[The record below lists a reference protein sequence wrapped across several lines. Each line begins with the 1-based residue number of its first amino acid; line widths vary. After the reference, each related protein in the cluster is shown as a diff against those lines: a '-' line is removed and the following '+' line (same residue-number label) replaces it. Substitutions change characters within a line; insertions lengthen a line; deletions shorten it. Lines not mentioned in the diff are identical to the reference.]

1 MRLLFLSIC
10 VSIFSLEEASP
21 SEPYYAITVPAQMI
35 YPSEEK
41 ACISILKLKGELQ
54 LKMELKREQKHVLVT
69 EDTIN
74 TPTYFHC
81 YSFELP
87 TVLDEEEVW
96 FFHVSAHGDNIN
108 IDQIK
113 KIMLIKGNQM
123 TFIQTDKPNYKP
135 GQTVSFRIIT
145 LDRNYHAKN
154 DKYPLVELIDPD
166 NNRIGQWLDV
176 SPHQG
181 IADLSFPLANELP
194 LGNYV
199 INIPNA
205 YRADFSISEAV
216 LKRFDVNMDVPK
228 WPSVMDKF
236 FIVKVCGRYTYGKPV
251 SGSFHLSICEETAQ
265 TSSFYYLDPKQDI
278 DIIDEINIGHCQNIT
293 GVRTDDKGCLSREI
307 DLAFFNITNT
317 SLYKPLLIIAS
328 LTEDISGYTEKAF
341 DVPLVTSGLHMKLEN
356 IPNFY
361 QKGIPITAKL
371 KVSETFQPKVNETVY
386 LVLGFEEEDLNLT
399 AVTNEEGIAVFT
411 VDTSTWDDMV
421 SVHGKLSLEDKSTTS
436 HTYNWLYPLY
446 SESNS
451 YLKVE
456 ANTSDLLCDSD
467 QYLTVEY
474 FINTSQL
481 DPADGQLHFFYF
493 YVSKGAILSHGE
505 HDVDIRGQPLGSV
518 LQGKY
523 NLKIPIGV
531 EYYPKFIFVVHTILD
546 NGDIPFYTTEL
557 TTPLCLKNK
566 VALKFSKEEVR
577 PGEKVNLEVQAD
589 SGSLCSVRSVD
600 KGLLLRKKHG
610 TFDDLS
616 SMLRTMTY
624 YTMVNK
630 RGFPY
635 SIEDFEKYP
644 CLRNKKDPQAGIQ
657 EAAWYHGDADVY
669 MMLKESNL
677 KIFTNTKIRKP
688 VMCAA
693 PTFTRR
699 ISNQHKKV
707 VSQSSHDTNDSKS
720 KEEKKKPIK
729 RKIFPETWL
738 YDLVSV
744 GPQGHITLNLTT
756 PHSIT
761 TWETDAFCL
770 GKSGFGEANGVGLAS
785 FQPYFTELI
794 SPYSVVQGEEFTI
807 TAHVFS
813 YVKACMTVSVS
824 LSDLKNYP
832 LIGNKEQSQC
842 ICQDQFASFTWN
854 ISASEPGNFQVSV
867 RSTALELQGGCTDY
881 VQIAGQDQKEDIV
894 EKSILIKPSGI
905 LEENTQSVL
914 LCPSGDSIRKT
925 VTLEVPEKMVPDSD
939 QAHITVLGNLMGSTI
954 SNIGE
959 SLELP
964 SGSGVQNMVNFIP
977 ISHIV
982 KYLESIKKLTPKIK
996 EKAFTYLTKGYLR
1009 QLMFKKDDGS
1019 YSVYHGMNSSTWLT
1033 ALTLRSFSHAQDLI
1047 YIQEKHIE
1055 DAVEWLSSFQ
1065 LPSGCF
1071 EEVGKIFNNYLMRES
1086 DDNMTLTAYI
1096 TIAMMEHGQAYNGP
1110 VVENALKC
1118 LKNAVDDV
1126 NTTYAQALLAYAFT
1140 LSSDSDLRNH
1150 MLEIL
1155 DKAAIRKDGTKH
1167 WAAHE
1172 NGNGDV
1178 EISSYVLLAL
1188 LSYQTTSERDVEE
1201 ASRIVNF
1208 IIKWQNSRGGFRSPQ
1223 HTVVALQALTKYTK
1237 ATYNDD
1243 PDVSVTVKSLSG
1255 FHRQFHVDTKNSL
1268 LTQRETLPDIPGE
1281 YIMTATGTGCVYI
1294 QTHLK
1299 YHTPLIKSDDFF
1311 VLTASTQ
1318 PSVCT
1323 YEAKTR
1329 LEILV
1334 EARYSGKRTVT
1345 NTVIIEVQLLS
1356 GFLPSKRS
1364 VKKLKNNPIVE
1375 KTEITPDKVIIYLEK
1390 LTHKVE
1396 HLGFSIKQE
1405 LNISNLQ
1412 AAKVKIYDYYAPDEH
1427 AVTEYN
1433 SPCST
1438 AKGTG
1443 L

>member
-1 MRLLFLSIC
+1 MRLLLLSIC
-10 VSIFSLEEASP
+10 FSILSLEEASA

-41 ACISILKLKGELQ
+41 ACISILKLRGELQ
-54 LKMELKREQKHVLVT
+54 LKMELRREQKSVLVT
-69 EDTIN
+69 EDTIS

-87 TVLDEEEVW
+87 TVLDENEVW

-113 KIMLIKGNQM
+113 KIKLIKGDQM

-135 GQTVSFRIIT
+135 GQTVNFRIIT
-145 LDRNYHAKN
+145 LDRNYHAKD

-166 NNRIGQWLDV
+166 DNRIGQWLDV
-176 SPHQG
+176 LPHQG
-181 IADLSFPLANELP
+181 IADLSFPLANELS
-194 LGNYV
+194 LGRYT
-199 INIPNA
+199 IIIPNA
-205 YRADFSISEAV
+205 YRADFSVSEAV
-216 LKRFDVNMDVPK
+216 VKRFAVNMDVPHRL
-228 WPSVMDKF
+228 SMMDKF
-236 FIVKVCGRYTYGKPV
+236 FTVKVCGRYTYGKPV
-251 SGSFHLSICEETAQ
+251 SGSFHLLVCKETAQ
-265 TSSFYYLDPKQDI
+265 SSSFFFLDPNDDI
-278 DIIDEINIGHCQNIT
+278 DIIDRIDIGYCQNIT
-293 GVRTDDKGCLSREI
+293 GVHTDDKGCLSREI
-307 DLAFFNITNT
+307 DLAFFNISTT
-317 SLYKPLLIIAS
+317 IQYMPLLIIAS
-328 LTEDISGYTEKAF
+328 LTEDISGYIERTI
-341 DVPLVTSGLHMKLEN
+341 DVAVVLRRLEMKFEN
-356 IPNFY
+356 VPNFY
-361 QKGIPITAKL
+361 QKGIPLTVKL
-371 KVSETFQPKVNETVY
+371 NVLENFKPKVNETVY

-399 AVTNEEGIAVFT
+399 AVTNEKGIAVFT
-411 VDTSTWDDMV
+411 LDTSTWDDMV
-421 SVHGKLSLEDKSTTS
+421 SMHGKFSLEDDAEAQLTRVYK
-436 HTYNWLYPLY
+436 WLYPFY

-451 YLKVE
+451 YLTVQ
-456 ANTSDLLCDSD
+456 ANTSDLSCDSD
-467 QYLTVEY
+467 LYLTVEY
-474 FINTSQL
+474 FISTSQL

-493 YVSKGAILSHGE
+493 YMSKGVILSHGE

-518 LQGKY
+518 VQGKY

-531 EYYPKFIFVVHTILD
+531 EYYPEFIFVVHTILD
-546 NGDIPFYTTEL
+546 NGDIPFYTREF
-557 TTPLCLKNK
+557 TTTLCLKNK
-566 VALKFSKEEVR
+566 VVLKFSKEEVR

-600 KGLLLRKKHG
+600 TGLLINKKRE
-610 TFDDLS
+610 TFDDIS
-616 SMLRTMTY
+616 SMLRTMKY
-624 YTMVNK
+624 WIMVNK

-644 CLRNKKDPQAGIQ
+644 CLRNEQDPQAGIQ

-669 MMLKESNL
+669 MLLKESNL

-688 VMCAA
+688 VTCSA
-693 PTFTRR
+693 PTITRR

-707 VSQSSHDTNDSKS
+707 MSQSAPDSKS
-720 KEEKKKPIK
+720 EEEKKKPMK
-729 RKIFPETWL
+729 RKVFPETWL
-738 YDLVSV
+738 FDLVSV

-770 GKSGFGEANGVGLAS
+770 GKSGFGEASVVGLSS
-785 FQPYFTELI
+785 FQPYFIDLI
-794 SPYSVVQGEEFTI
+794 SPYSVVQREDFTI

-813 YVKACMTVSVS
+813 YIRACMMVSVS
-824 LSDLKNYP
+824 LSDLKNHP
-832 LIGNKEQSQC
+832 SVGNKEQSQC
-842 ICQDQFASFTWN
+842 ICEDQFVSFTWN
-854 ISASEPGNFQVSV
+854 ITASEPGNIQVSV
-867 RSTALELQGGCTDY
+867 RSIALELEGGCTDY
-881 VQIAGQDQKEDIV
+881 VQTVGKDEKDIV
-894 EKSILIKPSGI
+894 EKNILVKPSGI
-905 LEENTQSVL
+905 LEENTQSFL

-939 QAHITVLGNLMGSTI
+939 QAYITVLGDLMGRTI

-982 KYLESIKKLTPKIK
+982 KYLESTKKLTPKIK
-996 EKAFTYLTKGYLR
+996 EKALTYLTKGYLR
-1009 QLMFKKDDGS
+1009 QLLFKKGDGS
-1019 YSVYHGMNSSTWLT
+1019 YSVYHGSNSSTWLT
-1033 ALTLRSFSHAQDLI
+1033 AFTLKSFGHAQDLI
-1047 YIQEKHIE
+1047 YIQEKHIQ
-1055 DAVEWLSSFQ
+1055 DAVKWLSSLQ

-1071 EEVGKIFNNYLMRES
+1071 EEVGKIFNNYLTRES
-1086 DDNMTLTAYI
+1086 DDNVTLTAYI
-1096 TIAMMEHGQAYNGP
+1096 AIALMEHGQVYNGP

-1126 NTTYAQALLAYAFT
+1126 RATYTQALLAYAFT
-1140 LSSDSDLRNH
+1140 LSRDSDLRNQ

-1155 DKAAIRKDGTKH
+1155 EKAAIWKDGTKH
-1167 WAAHE
+1167 WAADESDH
-1172 NGNGDV
+1172 GDV
-1178 EISSYVLLAL
+1178 ETSSYLLLAL
-1188 LSYQTTSERDVEE
+1188 LSYQTTTERDVKE
-1201 ASRIVNF
+1201 ASLIVNW
-1208 IIKWQNSRGGFRSPQ
+1208 IIRRQNPYGSFRSPQ
-1223 HTVVALQALTKYTK
+1223 DMALALQALTKYTK
-1237 ATYNDD
+1237 ATYKDD
-1243 PDVSVTVKSLSG
+1243 LEVAVTVRSLSG

-1268 LTQRETLPDIPGE
+1268 LTQREMLPEIPGE
-1281 YIMTATGTGCVYI
+1281 YTLTATGSGCVFI

-1299 YHTPLIKSDDFF
+1299 YHTTLIKSDAFF
-1311 VLTASTQ
+1311 ALTASTQ

-1323 YEAKTR
+1323 DEAKTR

-1345 NTVIIEVQLLS
+1345 NMVIIEVQLLS

-1375 KTEITPDKVIIYLEK
+1375 RTEIAPDKVTIYLEK
-1390 LTHKVE
+1390 LTHEVE
-1396 HLGFSIKQE
+1396 HLRFSIKQE
-1405 LNISNLQ
+1405 INISNLQ
-1412 AAKVKIYDYYAPDEH
+1412 AAKVKIYDIYASDEQ

-1438 AKGTG
+1438 AKGKD